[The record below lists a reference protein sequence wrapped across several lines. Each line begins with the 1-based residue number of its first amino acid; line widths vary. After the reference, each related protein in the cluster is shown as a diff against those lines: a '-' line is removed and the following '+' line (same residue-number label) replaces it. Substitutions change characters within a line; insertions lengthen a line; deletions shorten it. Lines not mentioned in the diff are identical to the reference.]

1 MDDGRRQHVHGKD
14 VLPEPRATDSLNAE
28 IVTTERPREVPF
40 SLLLSFGHAK
50 ESRLKKFN

>member
-14 VLPEPRATDSLNAE
+14 VLPEPRATGSCNVGT
-28 IVTTERPREVPF
+28 ITTERPREVPF